1 MEAYV
6 FTDAPTAANL
16 RKILGSAYRFFLV
29 IDRAAKGFL
38 KEWKDYG
45 RNYGWTYKVWD
56 KRKALLWITPR
67 PGSFIVGMTLRE
79 EERDALLGKR
89 ISPCMMEQIRG
100 AREYSEGYAIRV
112 EIRTKTDCEHLL
124 PVIRGVISIRKKA
137 RTCATAPAP
146 AA

>member
-1 MEAYV
+1 MDAYI
-6 FTDAPTAANL
+6 FTDAPTPANL
-16 RKILGSAYRFFLV
+16 RRILGGAYRSFQAVDLT
-29 IDRAAKGFL
+29 AKGFL

-79 EERDALLGKR
+79 EERDALQGKR
-89 ISPCMMEQIRG
+89 ISPCMLEQIRT

-124 PVIRGVISIRKKA
+124 PVIRGVIAMRKKA
-137 RTCATAPAP
+137 RTSEKAP